1 MSNKELD
8 RIIKEIQKKTGK
20 SIKAIAEDASID
32 RSYLSSTIND
42 EKVFELEDAYIGK
55 IAKAFPS
62 FFEKQQNPTQKGDGD
77 IVLSLNEIRDYVIA
91 ILTGQMAGNEV
102 IMGSLDRLEKNPKGS
117 LSAEADRLALQLA
130 QRMKAIQ
137 KGNRE
142 DIRKKG
148 K

>member
-8 RIIKEIQKKTGK
+8 KIVKEIQKKTGK
-20 SIKAIAEDASID
+20 SIKAIAEAASVD
-32 RSYLSSTIND
+32 RSYLSSTINA
-42 EKVFELEDAYIGK
+42 ENIFELEDAYVGK
-55 IAKAFPS
+55 IANAFPS
-62 FFEKQQNPTQKGDGD
+62 FFDKQQNPTLKISGD
-77 IVLSLNEIRDYVIA
+77 VMVSLNEIRDYVIA

-117 LSAEADRLALQLA
+117 LSAEADKLALQLA

-137 KGNRE
+137 RGNHE
-142 DIRKKG
+142 DNRKKG